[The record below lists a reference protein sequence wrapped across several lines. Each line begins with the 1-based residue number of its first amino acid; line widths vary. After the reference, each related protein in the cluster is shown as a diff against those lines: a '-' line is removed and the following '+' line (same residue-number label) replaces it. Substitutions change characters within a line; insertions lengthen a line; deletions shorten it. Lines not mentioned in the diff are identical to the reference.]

1 MLYFNGLLYNTTTA
15 IYIIQTMPQAKT
27 LTKDEL
33 EIVLNAVNKRR
44 HASRD
49 RAMVLLTFW
58 SGMRV
63 GEIAALKIGD
73 VLTSDGKVKDEIRL
87 KPEQTKGSK
96 HRTVMIGERLRQELI
111 VYIGALKSANPESP
125 LFPSQKCNSHFNAN
139 ALAQKFKRIYALAGI
154 DGATSHS
161 GRRTFITQLAN
172 KGIGV
177 RVLQSLAGHRSIS
190 TTQLYIDVNDE
201 MKRQA
206 VNMI

>member
-1 MLYFNGLLYNTTTA
+1 MA
-15 IYIIQTMPQAKT
+15 QAKT
-27 LTKDEL
+27 LISWEL
-33 EIVLNAVNKRR
+33 EQVLMTIAKGRY
-44 HASRD
+44 AARD
-49 RAMVLLTFW
+49 RAMVLISFW

-73 VLTSDGKVKDEIRL
+73 VLTSDGRIKDEIRL

-96 HRTVMIGERLRQELI
+96 ARNVMLGSKIRDELSI
-111 VYIGALKSANPESP
+111 YIGSLNTVNLDSP
-125 LFPSQKCNSHFNAN
+125 LFCSQKSGNHFNAN
-139 ALAQKFKRIYALAGI
+139 ALTQKFRQIYDDAGI

-161 GRRTFITQLAN
+161 GRRTFITQLAS

-177 RVLQSLAGHRSIS
+177 RVLQSLAGHRSIA

>member
-1 MLYFNGLLYNTTTA
+1 MA
-15 IYIIQTMPQAKT
+15 QAKS
-27 LTKDEL
+27 LTIAEF
-33 EIVLNAVNKRR
+33 ERVLKSVSVGRYS
-44 HASRD
+44 SRD
-49 RAMVLLTFW
+49 RAMVLLSFW

-73 VLTSDGKVKDEIRL
+73 VLSNDGNIKEEIRL
-87 KPEQTKGSK
+87 KAEQTKGSK
-96 HRTVMIGERLRQELI
+96 GRTVMIGSRLCDELAI
-111 VYIGALKSANPESP
+111 YIASIPTMHPNSP
-125 LFPSQKCNSHFNAN
+125 LFFSQKSNANFNPN
-139 ALAQKFKRIYALAGI
+139 ALAQKFRRMFDLTGI

-177 RVLQSLAGHRSIS
+177 RVLQSLAGHRSIA